1 MAPERQRPS
10 GYGVFYHSYPA
21 RRLRA
26 AAGCALAVT
35 LLLTSPA
42 AAQDRDSATAG
53 PAAALCGA
61 CAGGLRVGLGAAP
74 VAAPDTGR
82 PRAIEYSDAYFTRLT
97 IHRIGSYLE
106 LPLFTAE
113 YFVGQKLLKEEQT
126 STERHL
132 PLRSTHNALAAG
144 IGVLFAV
151 NTVTGVWNL
160 MDARR
165 DPNGRTRRWVHSLT
179 MLAADAGF
187 LWTASLGGQAKHTTN
202 GASNHRAVA
211 IGSFSLATASTLMMW
226 LWR

>member
-1 MAPERQRPS
+1 MQAIS
-10 GYGVFYHSYPA
+10 ATGA
-21 RRLRA
+21 LA
-26 AAGCALAVT
+26 AAVLLAAA
-35 LLLTSPA
+35 PA
-42 AAQDRDSATAG
+42 AGQDPDATTAG
-53 PAAALCGA
+53 PAAVCGA
-61 CAGGLRVGLGAAP
+61 CRDGLRAGLIAIP
-74 VAAPDTGR
+74 VAVSDTGR
-82 PRAIEYSDAYFTRLT
+82 PMAVEYSNAYYTRLT

-126 STERHL
+126 STDRHL

-160 MDARR
+160 VEARH
-165 DPNGRTRRWVHSLT
+165 DPNGRTRRWLHSLT

-226 LWR
+226 LWK